1 MEEGPDCSLSQ
12 ELCMCGSLSES
23 DAVTI
28 GPPPAAL
35 WTVVSVIP
43 LGYQKGEASTSKGS
57 RQLPLRRPGMA
68 LPLNPPHGSG
78 CTDRAAPVVLFSL
91 HCEEGRGA
99 RVPRPSVT
107 LSSDLELD
115 SRVRNPASC
124 RKTDHFS
131 KKDASDFQCLM
142 TYYGESRGEAISKI
156 LKGTSPGLPPLVE
169 ISKQDVLS
177 L

>member
-12 ELCMCGSLSES
+12 ELCMCGSVSES
-23 DAVTI
+23 DTVTI

-91 HCEEGRGA
+91 HCEEGRGG
-99 RVPRPSVT
+99 PG
-107 LSSDLELD
+107 SDLELD

-124 RKTDHFS
+124 HKTDHFS

-142 TYYGESRGEAISKI
+142 TYYGVSRGNAISKI